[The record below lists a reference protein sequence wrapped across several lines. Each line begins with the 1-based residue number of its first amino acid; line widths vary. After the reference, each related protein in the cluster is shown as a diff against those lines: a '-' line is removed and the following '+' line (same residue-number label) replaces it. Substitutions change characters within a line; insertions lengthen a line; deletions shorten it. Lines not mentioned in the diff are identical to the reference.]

1 LTFTLFGSILVP
13 LGYSKE
19 IAMVEERQEPEWLTS
34 LREQQ
39 QEGVPRAAEGPQEP
53 VGQPDVSGDQQG
65 QMGRVDMVEGLREQF
80 IQAEEEFA
88 AEERESPLPSFIL
101 DLRPWQ
107 RLVLAVLLFLNVA
120 LCGCMGL
127 VMAGRVVLP

>member
-1 LTFTLFGSILVP
+1 
-13 LGYSKE
+13 
-19 IAMVEERQEPEWLTS
+19 MVEEQQEPEWLTS
-34 LREQQ
+34 LRERQ
-39 QEGVPRAAEGPQEP
+39 GVPRAAEGPQEP
-53 VGQPDVSGDQQG
+53 EEPPDVSGGQQG
-65 QMGRVDMVEGLREQF
+65 QADQVDMVEGLREQF

-107 RLVLAVLLFLNVA
+107 RLVLAALLFLNVA